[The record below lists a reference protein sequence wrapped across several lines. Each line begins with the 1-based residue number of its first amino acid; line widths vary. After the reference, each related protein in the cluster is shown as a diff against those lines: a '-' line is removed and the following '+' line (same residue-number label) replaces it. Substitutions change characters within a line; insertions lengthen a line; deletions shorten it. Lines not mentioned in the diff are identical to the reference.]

1 MTRSTASQASRH
13 DANPRSRDWPRVG
26 AKIEGGTVVVR
37 VLEEGEN
44 PCPPVQQAVLV
55 AEPCERFPNLADAV
69 RQAANAVVA
78 RLERA
83 GCVAP
88 VVVRV

>member
-1 MTRSTASQASRH
+1 MR
-13 DANPRSRDWPRVG
+13 
-26 AKIEGGTVVVR
+26 I
-37 VLEEGEN
+37 LEEGED
-44 PCPPVQQAVLV
+44 PCPPVKRAVLV

-83 GCVAP
+83 GCAAP